1 MSIIIKSPQLT
12 LLVPKLKKETKAE
25 EVNDILSLMLDRF
38 LSERVLSDWMF
49 WYYTP
54 MAYSFAKNHIPC
66 FIIYDCMDELS
77 AFKFAPV
84 ELISLEKKL
93 MEKADLVFTG
103 GHSLFNAKKSFHTN
117 IYPFPSSIDKEHFGK
132 ARGEMIEPNDQKDI
146 KGIKLGFFGVID
158 ERFDINLIRRIAE
171 KKPEWQLILIGPI
184 VKISEDD
191 LPRNNNIH
199 YLGQKCYSELP
210 AYLSH
215 WHVALIPFLLNE
227 STRYISPTKTPE
239 YLAAGKPVISTPIRD
254 VIDPYG
260 VNNLVHICGNYKGFI
275 NAVEQE
281 LEKAHHLD
289 WLDKVDKHLE
299 NLSWENTVQGMNEH
313 ILNTM
318 KIKNKASL
326 AI

>member
-1 MSIIIKSPQLT
+1 MEIIMESTLKNILCFSHLRWNFVFQRPQQLIGRFAENYNTCFWEEPIFETVEENQLSIIIKSPQLT

-239 YLAAGKPVISTPIRD
+239 YLAAGKPVISTPI
-254 VIDPYG
+254 PAKY
-260 VNNLVHICGNYKGFI
+260 
-275 NAVEQE
+275 
-281 LEKAHHLD
+281 
-289 WLDKVDKHLE
+289 
-299 NLSWENTVQGMNEH
+299 
-313 ILNTM
+313 
-318 KIKNKASL
+318 
-326 AI
+326 